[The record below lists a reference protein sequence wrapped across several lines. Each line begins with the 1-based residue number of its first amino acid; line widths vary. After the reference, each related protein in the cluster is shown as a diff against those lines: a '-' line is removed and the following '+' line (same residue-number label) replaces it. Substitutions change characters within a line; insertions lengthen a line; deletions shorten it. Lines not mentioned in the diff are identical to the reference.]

1 MNKDVPY
8 IAFEA
13 EQMRADRRD
22 RRHMI
27 IEIVL
32 IVSLLASNAFWVLKA
47 NQYATVEQTDTVQQT
62 VEADDGSDASAY
74 IGEVDYGGESNA
86 EDNENNESTSEEV
99 NR

>member
-32 IVSLLASNAFWVLKA
+32 IVSLLASNAFWIFREH
-47 NQYATVEQTDTVQQT
+47 QYQVVDTEQEIEQTVD
-62 VEADDGSDASAY
+62 ADDGSNASAV
-74 IGEVDYGGESNA
+74 IGDVDYG
-86 EDNENNESTSEEV
+86 SEG
-99 NR
+99 

>member
-22 RRHMI
+22 RRHVI

-32 IVSLLASNAFWVLKA
+32 NRRVHPQRTRQIPSERPSDRW
-47 NQYATVEQTDTVQQT
+47 YAL
-62 VEADDGSDASAY
+62 
-74 IGEVDYGGESNA
+74 
-86 EDNENNESTSEEV
+86 
-99 NR
+99 

>member
-22 RRHMI
+22 RRRAI

-32 IVSLLASNAFWVLKA
+32 IVSLLASNAFWVFKF
-47 NQYATVEQTDTVQQT
+47 NQYETVEKTDTVQQT
-62 VEADDGSDASAY
+62 IEADDGSDASAY
-74 IGEVDYGGESNA
+74 IGEVNYGGESNA
-86 EDNENNESTSEEV
+86 EDNKNDESTSEEV
-99 NR
+99 HR

>member
-22 RRHMI
+22 RRHVI

-32 IVSLLASNAFWVLKA
+32 IVSLLASNAFWVFKA
-47 NQYATVEQTDTVQQT
+47 NQYETVAQTDTVQQT

-74 IGEVDYGGESNA
+74 IGEIDYGGESNA
-86 EDNENNESTSEEV
+86 EDNKNDESTSEEV
-99 NR
+99 HR